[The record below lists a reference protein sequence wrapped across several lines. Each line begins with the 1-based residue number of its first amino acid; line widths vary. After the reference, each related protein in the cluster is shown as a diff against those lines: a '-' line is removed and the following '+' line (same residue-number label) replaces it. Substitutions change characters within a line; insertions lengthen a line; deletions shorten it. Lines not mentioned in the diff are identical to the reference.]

1 MHIVLA
7 ALFAL
12 HGVAH
17 WVGFVVAW
25 RLTDF
30 EEMPYDTTL
39 LAGRIEVGDVGMRI
53 VGGLW
58 LLTGIAFL
66 VVALGVVGRRA
77 GWPALAL
84 AVTVVSIALS
94 VLGWPDS
101 RMGVYMNLGILV
113 VLALGSAYGWFT
125 SGT

>member
-1 MHIVLA
+1 MHIVMA

-39 LAGRIEVGDVGMRI
+39 LAGRIDVGDVGMRV
-53 VGGLW
+53 VGALW

-66 VVALGVVGRRA
+66 VVAAGAVGRRA
-77 GWPALAL
+77 GWPSLAL
-84 AVTVVSIALS
+84 AVAVVSTALS

-101 RMGVYMNLGILV
+101 RIGVYLNLAI
-113 VLALGSAYGWFT
+113 LALLAFGAAYDWFT
-125 SGT
+125 PTA

>member
-125 SGT
+125 PGT